1 MIKISEAK
9 EKENKM
15 NRDILEG
22 HWKEIRG
29 EIRQRWGELT
39 DDELDQIAGHRD
51 KLVGSL
57 QKRYGYSRDEASRQL
72 DDFLNDWERNRPS
85 TSGM

>member
-1 MIKISEAK
+1 
-9 EKENKM
+9 M

-22 HWKEIRG
+22 NWKEIRG

-39 DDELDQIAGHRD
+39 DDELEQINGQRD

-72 DDFLNDWERNRPS
+72 DDFLNDWERNRPNTRPS
-85 TSGM
+85 M